1 MAIKR
6 LNIFKTLC
14 MAAMLLACSA
24 TTPTVQQRSIT
35 KTPHNTVE
43 TPTLKIKYTTLK
55 EMSALESHP
64 GMKYILFSAPWC
76 PACASTTK
84 AIHESGMLSMMH
96 ILNVDEPWVTYIA
109 TKLEI
114 KSLPTLIVLDGK
126 NNAKHII
133 NIPHKIVMYMLLV
146 KI

>member
-24 TTPTVQQRSIT
+24 TTPTVQQHSIT

-43 TPTLKIKYTTLK
+43 TPAFKINYATLKD
-55 EMSALESHP
+55 MSDLESHP

-76 PACASTTK
+76 GACATTTK
-84 AIHESGMLSMMH
+84 AIHEGGMLSMMH
-96 ILNVDEPWVTYIA
+96 ILNVDEPWVAYIA
-109 TKLEI
+109 TKLKI
-114 KSLPTLIVLDGK
+114 KSLPTLLVLDGK
-126 NNAKHII
+126 NDAKHII
-133 NIPHKIVMYMLLV
+133 TIPHKIVMHMLLV
-146 KI
+146 KD